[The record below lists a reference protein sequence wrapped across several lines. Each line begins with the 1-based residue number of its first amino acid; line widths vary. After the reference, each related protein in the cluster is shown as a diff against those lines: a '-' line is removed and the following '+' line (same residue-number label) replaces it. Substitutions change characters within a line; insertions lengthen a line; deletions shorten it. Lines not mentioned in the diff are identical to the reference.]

1 MNIKNKNF
9 SDLIDPNKYQDT
21 FNLDDFSKD
30 TCENLFRKLTLIRE
44 AEIKIALRKKIWGN
58 RRTCALST
66 GQEAIP
72 VGISAHLSKNDY
84 IFGAHRSHAH
94 LLSLGS
100 SLRGLFA
107 EILGKS
113 TGVSRGFGG
122 SMHLYDSSVGFMGS
136 TPIVAGTIP
145 LAVGAGF
152 AIARKESNSISVA
165 YLGDGAVEEGVFHE
179 SLNLAKVNDLPIVFV
194 IENNLFSSHM
204 DIKDRQPSF
213 FTSRF
218 AEANLISHRIVD
230 GNNIK
235 ETMEISGEII
245 KKVRDLKQPA
255 LIEAITYRWYGH
267 VDWREDI
274 DVGKNRCK
282 NKLEQWKQR
291 CPIKRFKDSL
301 IEQNIF
307 SEAKLNDIN
316 LEIMNTVKT
325 TWDIALND
333 PWPEERSL
341 LSNVYFQKND

>member
-44 AEIKIALRKKIWGN
+44 AEIKIALERKSGVIGGPVHL
-58 RRTCALST
+58 AA
-66 GQEAIP
+66 GQEATP

-218 AEANLISHRIVD
+218 LNNLISHRIVD

-255 LIEAITYRWYGH
+255 LIG
-267 VDWREDI
+267 
-274 DVGKNRCK
+274 
-282 NKLEQWKQR
+282 
-291 CPIKRFKDSL
+291 
-301 IEQNIF
+301 NI
-307 SEAKLNDIN
+307 
-316 LEIMNTVKT
+316 
-325 TWDIALND
+325 
-333 PWPEERSL
+333 
-341 LSNVYFQKND
+341 